1 VRTSAD
7 ATAFVRG
14 LFAEHGE
21 RLRDLEVRRA
31 SLEDTYLSLVHAE
44 ESGESRST
52 VGLFEG
58 AGR

>member
-1 VRTSAD
+1 
-7 ATAFVRG
+7 VRG

-21 RLRDLEVRRA
+21 RIRDLEVRRA

-44 ESGESRST
+44 ESGESRPT
-52 VGLFEG
+52 AGLFEG